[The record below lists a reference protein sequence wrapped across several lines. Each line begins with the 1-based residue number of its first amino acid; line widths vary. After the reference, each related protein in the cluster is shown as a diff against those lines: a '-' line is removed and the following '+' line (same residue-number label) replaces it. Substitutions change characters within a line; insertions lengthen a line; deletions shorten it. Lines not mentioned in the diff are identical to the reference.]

1 LPKSIFYIALA
12 LLTTLLLLLGVF
24 LGSTGWSWPENDAGT
39 AQILWQIRLPRTLG
53 SWLTGALL
61 GLSGAIAQGLFRNP
75 LADPYLLGSS
85 SGAALAVALW
95 WLGWGVAL
103 ESGSDA
109 WLQAVSVL
117 GLNSV
122 AFIGAVL
129 GVWLTLNLARG
140 VGHTLR
146 LLLAGVVVG
155 MVLSAGVALIT
166 WRSPQ
171 LLRPLQGFMLGSTS
185 LLGWDAVLVLAL
197 VLIVS
202 GLVAQTCA
210 RALDALSLGE
220 PVARSLGVNVPR
232 MQWVLIIALA
242 LATGAAVAQSGVIAF
257 VGLVAPHLV
266 RSHCHARHGL
276 LLFLSAAT
284 GGALLLA
291 ADVVSRSLLAPEELP
306 VGVVTALLG
315 GLYLLWQMRRE
326 NTRTYAKH
334 AQHR

>member
-1 LPKSIFYIALA
+1 LSKSIFFIALA
-12 LLTTLLLLLGVF
+12 VLTLFLLLLGLL
-24 LGSTGWSWPENDAGT
+24 LGSTGWSWPEGDAAT

-95 WLGWGVAL
+95 WLAWGLAAEPGL
-103 ESGSDA
+103 SGSA
-109 WLQAVSVL
+109 WAYTITVL
-117 GLNSV
+117 GQNGVSFL
-122 AFIGAVL
+122 GAVL

-140 VGHTLR
+140 VQHTLR
-146 LLLAGVVVG
+146 LLLSGMVVGVVLGAGV
-155 MVLSAGVALIT
+155 SLIT
-166 WRSPQ
+166 WRAPQ

-185 LLGWDAVLVLAL
+185 LLSWGSVAVLAVVLML
-197 VLIVS
+197 S
-202 GLVAQTCA
+202 TLVAQTCA
-210 RALDALSLGE
+210 RSLDALSLGE
-220 PVARSLGVNVPR
+220 PAARSLGVNVPR

-242 LATGAAVAQSGVIAF
+242 LATGAAVAQAGVIAF

-266 RSHCHARHGL
+266 RSHCQARHGL
-276 LLFLSAAT
+276 LLWLSAAT

-291 ADVVSRSLLAPEELP
+291 SDVASRSLLAPEELP

-315 GLYLLWQMRRE
+315 GLYLLWQMRRDSA
-326 NTRTYAKH
+326 R
-334 AQHR
+334 

>member
-1 LPKSIFYIALA
+1 MSLGV
-12 LLTTLLLLLGVF
+12 LLG
-24 LGSTGWSWPENDAGT
+24 SAGWSWPADQAAS

-61 GLSGAIAQGLFRNP
+61 GLGGSIAQGLFRNP

-95 WLGWGVAL
+95 WLGFGVAL
-103 ESGSDA
+103 ASGSDE
-109 WLQAVSVL
+109 WLSFVSVL
-117 GLNSV
+117 GLNGV
-122 AFIGAVL
+122 AFVGAVL

-155 MVLSAGVALIT
+155 VVLSAGVALVT
-166 WRSPQ
+166 WRAPE
-171 LLRPLQGFMLGSTS
+171 LLRPLQSFMLGSTS
-185 LLGWDAVLVLAL
+185 LLGWGAVWMLAL
-197 VLIVS
+197 VLLVS
-202 GLVAQTCA
+202 GLVSQTCA
-210 RALDALSLGE
+210 RSLDALSLGE
-220 PVARSLGVNVPR
+220 PVARSLGVNVSR

-242 LATGAAVAQSGVIAF
+242 MATGAAVAQAGVIAF

-266 RSHCHARHGL
+266 RHHCHVRHGSL
-276 LLFLSAAT
+276 LWLSAAT

-291 ADVVSRSLLAPEELP
+291 ADVASRSLLAPEELP
-306 VGVVTALLG
+306 VGVVTAFLG

-326 NTRTYAKH
+326 RDRY
-334 AQHR
+334 